1 MVNPRSFITSL
12 KGQDW
17 YTGQIVT
24 LKELP
29 AKEAEYAELK
39 PPLPEPLER
48 YLQAKGIRL
57 YSHQVEAIEKIRS
70 GENVVITTPTAS
82 GKTLAF
88 NLPIFERLYRDKRA
102 TALYL
107 YPLKALTNDQL
118 RTIRELERETGLDLK
133 SAVYD
138 GDTPQ
143 HLRPRIRERSRVV
156 LTNPYAL
163 HEYLPWHYKWQR
175 FFQNLKF
182 VVIDEGHRYRG
193 VFGSNVAMLI
203 RRLRRILNYYGS
215 EPQFILSSA
224 TIANPEEFA
233 EKLIGKEFKVISED
247 GSAHGPKYFI
257 FWNPL
262 KYPARSAHRQTSDLL
277 AFHVESGLQ
286 TLCFTISR
294 ALAEL
299 VARWAKEAAPERE
312 IASYRAGYL
321 PEERREIERGLKE
334 REIDGVAATNALE
347 LGMDI
352 GRLDA
357 VIISGYPGTVISVW
371 QQAGR
376 AGRGT
381 DPALV
386 TLVGFENPLDQYFL
400 NHPEE
405 LFSRPHE
412 HAIIDLENEHILMGH
427 LLCAAAEL
435 PLKQTEL
442 DLFGAE
448 EGHLEPL
455 EGKFLQKTSV
465 GWIYRGTVRPVDL
478 VNLESISERRVQI
491 LCDGELLETMD
502 YNRALEEAHPGA
514 VLLHQGETYLVKELE
529 LERDV
534 AHVAKE
540 ELDYYTEALKVSEV
554 SLIRGERSRKAGGQ
568 RGPELELGLGLG
580 ELRVT
585 ERVIGYRIRRYERT
599 REVRELQ
606 LPAVEF
612 ETVGLWFAL
621 PPPLRE
627 EIERA
632 GRGWPGGLH
641 GAEHALIAMAP
652 FYAMCDRWDIGGVST
667 PFDPA
672 LEGPGIFIY
681 DGFPGGIGIA
691 EKLYELLPR
700 WVEATYKLVKDCPC
714 VEGCPSCIYSPKCGN
729 QNQPLD
735 KEAAVMILEAIREA
749 LTAEAEVKVE
759 VEADS

>member
-1 MVNPRSFITSL
+1 MVMVDPRSFISL
-12 KGQDW
+12 LEGQDW
-17 YTGQIVT
+17 YSGQIVAVR
-24 LKELP
+24 ELP
-29 AKEAEYAELK
+29 AKEAEYAAEARLLEA
-39 PPLPEPLER
+39 PLPEPLER
-48 YLQAKGIRL
+48 YLAARGVRL
-57 YSHQVEAIEKIRS
+57 YSHQVEALERIRS

-88 NLPIFERLYRDKRA
+88 NLPIFERLYKDKKA

-118 RTIRELERETGLDLK
+118 RAIRELEEETGLDLEA
-133 SAVYD
+133 AVYD

-143 HLRPRIRERSRVV
+143 HLRPKIRERSRIV

-175 FFQNLKF
+175 FFQNLRF

-215 EPQFILSSA
+215 DPQFILSSA

-233 EKLIGKEFKVISED
+233 FKLTGKHFKVISRD
-247 GSAHGPKYFI
+247 GSAHGPKYLI

-277 AFHVESGLQ
+277 ALHVESGLQ

-294 ALAEL
+294 RLAEL
-299 VARWAKEAAPERE
+299 VARWAKEAAPERKL
-312 IASYRAGYL
+312 ASYRAGYL
-321 PEERREIERGLKE
+321 PEERREIEQGLKE
-334 REIDGVAATNALE
+334 RELDGVATTNALE
-347 LGMDI
+347 LGVDI
-352 GRLDA
+352 GQLDA
-357 VIISGYPGTVISVW
+357 VIISGYPGTVISTW

-376 AGRGT
+376 AGRGHE
-381 DPALV
+381 PALV
-386 TLVGFENPLDQYFL
+386 TLVGFENPLDQYFM

-405 LFSRPHE
+405 FFSRPHE

-435 PLKQTEL
+435 PLRRSEL
-442 DLFGAE
+442 DLFGAKE
-448 EGHLEPL
+448 EDLEPL
-455 EGKFLQKTSV
+455 EQEFLQKTSL

-478 VNLESISERRVQI
+478 VNLDSISERTVRVI
-491 LCDGELLETMD
+491 CDGELLETMD

-514 VLLHQGETYLVKELE
+514 VLLHQGETYLVKELD
-529 LERDV
+529 LERDEALAV
-534 AHVAKE
+534 KE
-540 ELDYYTEALKVSEV
+540 ELDYYTDALKVSKVGLLTERESREV
-554 SLIRGERSRKAGGQ
+554 GGF
-568 RGPELELGLGLG
+568 ELGLG
-580 ELRVT
+580 EMRVT

-599 REVRELQ
+599 LGLKELQ
-606 LPAVEF
+606 LPEVEF
-612 ETVGLWFAL
+612 ETTGLWLAL
-621 PPPLRE
+621 PSSLRE
-627 EIERA
+627 EVERA

-652 FYAMCDRWDIGGVST
+652 FYALCDRWDIGGVST
-667 PFDPA
+667 PFDPD

-681 DGFPGGIGIA
+681 DGFPGGIGIT
-691 EKLYELLPR
+691 EKLYELLPE
-700 WVEATYKLVKDCPC
+700 WVEATYRLVRDCSC
-714 VEGCPSCIYSPKCGN
+714 EEGCPSCIYSPKCGN

-749 LTAEAEVKVE
+749 LTVK
-759 VEADS
+759 AGA

>member
-1 MVNPRSFITSL
+1 MVDPRSFISSL
-12 KGQDW
+12 KAQPW
-17 YTGQIVT
+17 YSGQIVAV
-24 LKELP
+24 KELP
-29 AKEAEYAELK
+29 AKEAEYAEEARLLK
-39 PPLPEPLER
+39 TPFPEPLER
-48 YLQAKGIRL
+48 YLSARGIRL
-57 YSHQVEAIEKIRS
+57 YSHQVEALERIRA

-88 NLPIFERLYRDKRA
+88 NLPIFERLHRDKKA

-118 RTIRELERETGLDLK
+118 RAIRELEEATGLALEA
-133 SAVYD
+133 AVYD

-143 HLRPRIRERSRVV
+143 HLRPKIRERSRVV

-193 VFGSNVAMLI
+193 VFGSNVALLI
-203 RRLRRILNYYGS
+203 RRLRRILSYYGS

-233 EKLIGKEFKVISED
+233 FKLTGKEFTVVSRD
-247 GSAHGPKYFI
+247 GSAHGPRYFI

-277 AFHVESGLQ
+277 ALHVESGLQ

-299 VARWAKEAAPERE
+299 VARWAKEAAPERR

-334 REIDGVAATNALE
+334 RELDGVAATNALE
-347 LGMDI
+347 LGVDI
-352 GRLDA
+352 GGLDA
-357 VIISGYPGTVISVW
+357 VIISGYPGTVISTW

-376 AGRGT
+376 AGRGRE
-381 DPALV
+381 PALV
-386 TLVGFENPLDQYFL
+386 TLVGFENPLDQYFM

-405 LFSRPHE
+405 FFSRPHE

-435 PLKQTEL
+435 PLGRSEL
-442 DLFGAE
+442 KLLGANE
-448 EGHLEPL
+448 DHLKPL
-455 EGKFLQKTSV
+455 EGKFLQKSSV

-478 VNLESISERRVQI
+478 VNLDSISERTVQV
-491 LCDGELLETMD
+491 LCDGELLETMEF
-502 YNRALEEAHPGA
+502 NRALEEAHPGA
-514 VLLHQGETYLVKELE
+514 VLLHQGETYLIKELD
-529 LERDV
+529 LEKDV
-534 AHVAKE
+534 ALAAKE
-540 ELDYYTEALKVSEV
+540 EVDYYTDALKISEV
-554 SLIRGERSRKAGGQ
+554 SLLRAHRTQEVSG
-568 RGPELELGLGLG
+568 LELGLG

-585 ERVIGYRIRRYERT
+585 ERVIGYRVRRYERT
-599 REVRELQ
+599 VGIKDLQ

-612 ETVGLWFAL
+612 ETTGLWLAL
-621 PPPLRE
+621 PDSLRGE
-627 EIERA
+627 VERA

-667 PFDPA
+667 PFDPD
-672 LEGPGIFIY
+672 LKGPGIFIY
-681 DGFPGGIGIA
+681 DGFPGGIGIT
-691 EKLYELLPR
+691 EKLYELLLE
-700 WVEATYKLVKDCPC
+700 WVEATYRLVRDCPC
-714 VEGCPSCIYSPKCGN
+714 AEGCPSCIYSPKCGN
-729 QNQPLD
+729 QNRPLD
-735 KEAAVMILEAIREA
+735 KEAAVAILAAIREA
-749 LTAEAEVKVE
+749 LSASA
-759 VEADS
+759 